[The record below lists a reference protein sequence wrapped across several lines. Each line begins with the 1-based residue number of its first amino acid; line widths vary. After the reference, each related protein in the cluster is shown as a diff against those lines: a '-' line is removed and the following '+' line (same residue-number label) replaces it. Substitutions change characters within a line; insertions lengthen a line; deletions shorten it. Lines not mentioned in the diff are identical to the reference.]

1 MLSAENV
8 KIEFNVPKDVLVAA
22 NISER
27 TASGELKKLLAL
39 YMFKERI
46 LSFGKACELSGLD
59 KVDFLEL
66 TGSMKIPLNYDV
78 EDFEEDLATIRRIEV

>member
-1 MLSAENV
+1 MQQLLSLVPCCCIAQYGAED
-8 KIEFNVPKDVLVAA
+8 K
-22 NISER
+22 
-27 TASGELKKLLAL
+27 TAPGEIKKLLAI

-59 KVDFLEL
+59 KTKFLEL

-78 EDFEEDLATIRRIEV
+78 EDFEEDLLIVRGTTI